1 MELTDAGAEPRS
13 APDDQARPS
22 ILQRNVR
29 SMVRAQASMAREAG
43 FYPFSH
49 VLAHPGA
56 ASAASDGQREVL
68 NFGSSNY
75 LGLSTHPEVIAAAQE
90 ATRRYGTSSAGPRLF
105 NGTLS
110 LHLQLEEELAD
121 FYGKQAAAVFSSG
134 YAANTAMLSSLL
146 NADDVAIFDRHSHIS
161 QREGAERYGIPA
173 LTFRHN
179 SPESLSHRI
188 AGLPADRAFAVCL
201 DGVFSMDGSIAKLRE
216 IAGITAAAGGCLMVD
231 EAHALGVIGAT
242 GRGACEHHGCL
253 DQAGLI
259 SVSLSKA
266 LAGTGG
272 AVIGDRATIEHIV
285 LTARSYIFTASC
297 DPAAVAAVLASLRI
311 LRGTPELPAAARC
324 QGQRLREVVTEAGW
338 EAVPGQTPI
347 VCIPVRNRISAV
359 LAWRS
364 LLDDGVFAN
373 VAIPPAV
380 PEHSCVIRLTAT
392 VAHTEPEFE
401 RLHAALVAARARLRD
416 ARDYLELRRGKL
428 YWPRMPS

>member
-1 MELTDAGAEPRS
+1 MELTGAGS
-13 APDDQARPS
+13 ASRPAADDQARPS
-22 ILQRNVR
+22 VLRRAAKSQI
-29 SMVRAQASMAREAG
+29 RAQASTAREVDL
-43 FYPFSH
+43 YPFGY

-56 ASAASDGQREVL
+56 ACAAVDGHGEVL

-75 LGLSTHPEVIAAAQE
+75 LGLSTHPEVVAAAQE

-161 QREGAERYGIPA
+161 QREGAQRHGIPA

-179 SPESLSHRI
+179 SPASLSRRI
-188 AGLPADRAFAVCL
+188 AGLPSGTAFAVCM
-201 DGVFSMDGSIAKLRE
+201 DGVFSMDGSIAPLRE
-216 IAGITAAAGGCLMVD
+216 IAEVTTAAGGCLMVD
-231 EAHALGVIGAT
+231 EAHSLGVIGAA

-272 AVIGDRATIEHIV
+272 AVIGDRAAVEHIA

-311 LRGTPELPAAARC
+311 LRSTPELPATARRH
-324 QGQRLREVVTEAGW
+324 GQRLREVVTDSGW
-338 EAVPGQTPI
+338 EAVPGEAPI

-359 LAWRS
+359 IAWRS
-364 LLDDGVFAN
+364 LLDAGIYVN

-380 PEHSCVIRLTAT
+380 PEHSCLIRLTAT

-401 RLHAALVAARARLRD
+401 RLHAALVAARGKIRV
-416 ARDYLELRRGKL
+416 ARDYVELRQGNF
-428 YWPRMPS
+428 YWPGITV